1 MSKLETIFLLRHP
14 YREKFVVVVDDVVDD
29 DVVVVA
35 VVAVVVVVVV
45 FGEAFI
51 FHPLERKK
59 DIDVFYPI
67 IEI

>member
-14 YREKFVVVVDDVVDD
+14 YRAKFVVVVDD
-29 DVVVVA
+29 
-35 VVAVVVVVVV
+35 VVVVV